1 MSSNTTQSTTYTSDE
16 VYAMQLHAELNKNP
30 SRNAGQTDRYGTRAT
45 AKEVNEAILDGQ
57 GSSPD
62 PYLTNKGTQRKY

>member
-45 AKEVNEAILDGQ
+45 AKEVNEAILD
-57 GSSPD
+57 
-62 PYLTNKGTQRKY
+62 